1 MLYDSYISE
10 DWAAVNHIEKYVH
23 NQEIL
28 SVTMLDHNNTI
39 SDIKEKYLLI
49 LMAEG
54 VFMSIKLQTPLH
66 SDTYLRALMILDD
79 DQLFEIVL
87 TLAFVAFGIISW
99 LLKRRNR

>member
-1 MLYDSYISE
+1 MI
-10 DWAAVNHIEKYVH
+10 
-23 NQEIL
+23 
-28 SVTMLDHNNTI
+28 DHNNTI
-39 SDIKEKYLLI
+39 SGIKEKYLLI

-66 SDTYLRALMILDD
+66 SDTYLRALMMLDD

-87 TLAFVAFGIISW
+87 SLVFVAFGIISW